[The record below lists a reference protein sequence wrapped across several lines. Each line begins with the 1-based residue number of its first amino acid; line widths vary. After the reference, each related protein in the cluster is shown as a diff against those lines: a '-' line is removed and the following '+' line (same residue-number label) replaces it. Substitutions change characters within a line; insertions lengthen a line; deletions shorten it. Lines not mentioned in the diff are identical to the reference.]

1 MAGVV
6 NNKQSLEFS
15 FNQGTLHVKDISEE
29 YLGVDFNNYICLD
42 YLIRNGRITNMI
54 VRETINSQSD
64 ILLNEFTLKEDG
76 EYEYYRMLIPRAK
89 KYIDGIKNGSI
100 FYYKQKVYISLTD
113 SSLVDINNCKEIDY
127 LDLYQT
133 LENNTSEVKDVI
145 YVQYILFCY
154 EHLKQEY
161 LNIQKKYIDSLSF
174 GNKADNSIRE
184 KRNILLTT
192 LILIREYVN
201 NDLFDDAENV
211 LYKIESNSCL
221 DIMGS
226 TNKSICGCDDEIST
240 EFKLEVLYNIID
252 DDLVKSEIW
261 TFGDSFPI
269 YFK

>member
-1 MAGVV
+1 MAGIV
-6 NNKQSLEFS
+6 NNQQSLGFS

-29 YLGVDFNNYICLD
+29 YSGINFSNYVCLD
-42 YLIRNGRITNMI
+42 YLIRNDRITNMI
-54 VRETINSQSD
+54 VRENINSQSD
-64 ILLNEFTLKEDG
+64 ILLNEFILKEDG

-100 FYYKQKVYISLTD
+100 FYYKQKVYISSTD

-127 LDLYQT
+127 LNLYQT

-154 EHLKQEY
+154 EKLKQKY
-161 LNIQKKYIDSLSF
+161 LDIQQKYVDSLSF
-174 GNKADNSIRE
+174 GNKADKSIRE
-184 KRNILLTT
+184 KRDILLTT

-201 NDLFDDAENV
+201 NDLFDDAEKV

-221 DIMGS
+221 DIIES
-226 TNKSICGCDDEIST
+226 TNKSICGCTEVNT